1 MSKKPDLSDLT
12 KKFDIG
18 GIVDNIKS
26 MVNPG
31 GDTPD
36 VDPNDALGIKIA
48 QISVKIQE
56 LVSSQAEHTKSLSEI
71 NKLLNAA
78 FKDLEALRKQCSDCE
93 ACGSNAVEE
102 ENDKES
108 STSDDKENDKESP
121 TSDDKENDKEPPTSD
136 DRDK

>member
-1 MSKKPDLSDLT
+1 MAKKPDLSDLT

-48 QISVKIQE
+48 QISVKIQD
-56 LVSSQAEHTKSLSEI
+56 L

-78 FKDLEALRKQCSDCE
+78 FQDLEALRKQCSDCE
-93 ACGSNAVEE
+93 VCDSSAVEE
-102 ENDKES
+102 EA
-108 STSDDKENDKESP
+108 
-121 TSDDKENDKEPPTSD
+121 DKEPSSSD
-136 DRDK
+136 NKDE

>member
-1 MSKKPDLSDLT
+1 MAKKPDLSDLT
-12 KKFDIG
+12 KKIDIG
-18 GIVDNIKS
+18 GIFDNIKS

-48 QISVKIQE
+48 QISVKIQD
-56 LVSSQAEHTKSLSEI
+56 LVSAQAEHTKSLSEI

-93 ACGSNAVEE
+93 TCDSGAVEE
-102 ENDKES
+102 E
-108 STSDDKENDKESP
+108 T
-121 TSDDKENDKEPPTSD
+121 DKEPSSSD
-136 DRDK
+136 NKDE